1 MSVGNWEPPGESAV
15 AIDPKMVDR
24 LLEHGHADTPTQLQ
38 QCLSAADRAAL
49 PGLMRLPAECWAEVA
64 RPRSDEDLLQ
74 LLRFFALAENL
85 EGCEVGALSPV
96 IPLARTLRRRGRR
109 LDRDLLLWMRQVN
122 RNRFLPYGAL

>member
-1 MSVGNWEPPGESAV
+1 MSVGNWEPPGESA
-15 AIDPKMVDR
+15 AEIESKLLDR
-24 LLEHGHADTPTQLQ
+24 LLEHGQADTLTQLQ

-64 RPRSDEDLLQ
+64 GPRSDEELLQ

-85 EGCEVGALSPV
+85 DGCEVGALSPV
-96 IPLARTLRRRGRR
+96 IPLARTLRRRGQR

-122 RNRFLPYGAL
+122 GNRFLPYGAL